1 MLDSVLLHLLESVQ
15 KSRFPE
21 KRHLSWD
28 LALLRKV
35 TVTAER
41 HLPLQGGGEEE
52 VTASELG
59 SGKSSIS
66 GEIAS
71 LPLLLGVGDFIL
83 PMCPVV
89 IDLVYDQAMVIE
101 P

>member
-1 MLDSVLLHLLESVQ
+1 M
-15 KSRFPE
+15 
-21 KRHLSWD
+21 
-28 LALLRKV
+28 
-35 TVTAER
+35 
-41 HLPLQGGGEEE
+41 
-52 VTASELG
+52 TASELG